1 MFSRTWQRLSSVV
14 LGLLSAPA
22 VMADWELN
30 MPRGITEVSQSI
42 YELHMLIFW
51 ICVWIGVV
59 VFGVMFYSIFKH
71 RKSKGA
77 VASKFHES
85 LGLELLWTAVPTVI
99 LIAMAVPATT
109 VLIQMYDT
117 TNADVDIKITGHQ
130 WKWQYD
136 YLGEDVGFFSNLTT
150 SQDEIYNRTD
160 KGENYLLEV
169 DKHVV
174 VPTGQKIRFLITS
187 NDVIHAWWVPEI
199 AVKKDAIPGYINESW
214 ALIPEGQEGLY
225 RGQCAELCG
234 VDHGFMPIV
243 LEAVTADQYQIW
255 LDDQRAAKIAEAAA
269 ALGDFSYDELMTK
282 GADVYARS
290 CAACHGSEG
299 QGMGSVFPALAGSS
313 MALNDMAGHIDIVL
327 NGKPGTAM
335 QSFSAQLTDVEIAA
349 VITYER
355 NAWGN
360 DTGETVTPKMIIDAK
375 KQDAEL

>member
-14 LGLLSAPA
+14 LGLLSVPA
-22 VMADWELN
+22 AMADWELN
-30 MPRGITEVSQSI
+30 MPRGVTEISQSI
-42 YELHMLIFW
+42 FDLHMLIFW
-51 ICVWIGVV
+51 ICVWIAVV

-77 VASKFHES
+77 KASQFHES
-85 LGLELLWTAVPTVI
+85 LSLELLWTAVPTAI
-99 LIAMAVPATT
+99 LIAMAVPATST
-109 VLIQMYDT
+109 LIEMYDT
-117 TNADVDIKITGHQ
+117 TDAQVDIKITGHQ

-150 SQDEIYNRTD
+150 SQDEIYDRTA

-174 VPTGQKIRFLITS
+174 VPTGQKVRFLITS

-243 LEAVTADQYQIW
+243 LEAVTADQYQVW
-255 LDDQRAAKIAEAAA
+255 LSDQRVAAEAEVAA
-269 ALGDFSYDELMTK
+269 ALGDFSYEELMVT
-282 GADVYARS
+282 GAQVYSRS
-290 CAACHGSEG
+290 CAACHGIEG
-299 QGMGSVFPALAGSS
+299 QGMGSIFPALAGSS
-313 MALNDMAGHIDIVL
+313 MALNDMAGHIDIVI

-335 QSFSAQLTDVEIAA
+335 QSFAAQLSDVELAA

-360 DTGETVTPKMIIDAK
+360 DTGDTVTPKMITDA
-375 KQDAEL
+375 QQ

>member
-130 WKWQYD
+130 GKWQYD

-375 KQDAEL
+375 K

>member
-14 LGLLSAPA
+14 LGLVSVPA
-22 VMADWELN
+22 AMADWGLN
-30 MPRGITEVSQSI
+30 MPRGVTEISQSI
-42 YELHMLIFW
+42 FDLHMLIFW
-51 ICVWIGVV
+51 ICVWIAVA
-59 VFGVMFYSIFKH
+59 VFGVMFYSIFNH

-77 VASKFHES
+77 KASQFHES
-85 LGLELLWTAVPTVI
+85 LSLELLWTAVPTAI
-99 LIAMAVPATT
+99 LIGMAVPATST
-109 VLIQMYDT
+109 LIEMYDT
-117 TNADVDIKITGHQ
+117 TDAQVDIKITGHQ

-150 SQDEIYNRTD
+150 SQDEIYDRTA

-214 ALIPEGQEGLY
+214 ALIPEGMEGLY

-234 VDHGFMPIV
+234 VNHGFMPIV
-243 LEAVTADQYQIW
+243 LEAVTADQYQVW
-255 LDDQRAAKIAEAAA
+255 LSDQRAAVEAEAAS
-269 ALGDFSYDELMTK
+269 ALGDFSYEELMVT
-282 GADVYARS
+282 GAQVYSRS
-290 CAACHGSEG
+290 CAACHGLEG
-299 QGMGSVFPALAGSS
+299 AGMGSIFPALAGSPI
-313 MALNDMAGHIDIVL
+313 ALNDMAGHIDIVI

-335 QSFSAQLTDVEIAA
+335 QAFAAQLSDVELAA

-360 DTGETVTPKMIIDAK
+360 DTGDTVTPKMIIDA
-375 KQDAEL
+375 QQ

>member
-1 MFSRTWQRLSSVV
+1 MFFRTWQRLSSVV
-14 LGLLSAPA
+14 LVLVLAHA
-22 VMADWELN
+22 AMADWGLN
-30 MPRGITEVSQSI
+30 MPQGITEVSQSI
-42 YELHMLIFW
+42 FELHMLIFW

-117 TNADVDIKITGHQ
+117 TNSDVDIKVTGHQ

-150 SQDEIYNRTD
+150 TDDEIYNRTE
-160 KGENYLLEV
+160 KGENYLEEV
-169 DKHVV
+169 DNHVV

-214 ALIPEGQEGLY
+214 ALIPEGQEGIY
-225 RGQCAELCG
+225 RGKCAELCG
-234 VDHGFMPIV
+234 VQHGFMPIV
-243 LEAVTADQYQIW
+243 LEAVTADEYQVW
-255 LDDQRAAKIAEAAA
+255 LDDQRAGKVAEAAA
-269 ALGDFSYDELMTK
+269 AQGDFSYDELMVE
-282 GADVYARS
+282 GAAVYARS
-290 CAACHGSEG
+290 CAGCHGTEG
-299 QGMGSVFPALAGSS
+299 QGMGSIFPALAGSS
-313 MALNDMAGHIDIVL
+313 MALNDMAGHIDIVI

-349 VITYER
+349 VITFER

-375 KQDAEL
+375 K

>member
-1 MFSRTWQRLSSVV
+1 MFFRTWQRLSSVV
-14 LGLLSAPA
+14 LGLVLAPA
-22 VMADWELN
+22 AMADWGLN
-30 MPRGITEVSQSI
+30 MPQGITEVSQSI
-42 YELHMLIFW
+42 FELHMLIFW

-117 TNADVDIKITGHQ
+117 TNSDVDIKVTGHQ

-150 SQDEIYNRTD
+150 TDDEIYNRTE
-160 KGENYLLEV
+160 KGENYLEEV
-169 DKHVV
+169 DNHVV

-214 ALIPEGQEGLY
+214 ALIPEGQEGIY
-225 RGQCAELCG
+225 RGKCAELCG
-234 VDHGFMPIV
+234 VQHGFMPIV
-243 LEAVTADQYQIW
+243 LEAVTAGEYQVW
-255 LDDQRAAKIAEAAA
+255 LDDQRAGKVAEAAA
-269 ALGDFSYDELMTK
+269 AQGDFSYDELMVE
-282 GADVYARS
+282 GAAVYARS
-290 CAACHGSEG
+290 CAGCHGTEG
-299 QGMGSVFPALAGSS
+299 QGMGSIFPALAGSS
-313 MALNDMAGHIDIVL
+313 MALNDMAGHIDIVI

-349 VITYER
+349 VITFER

-375 KQDAEL
+375 K

>member
-1 MFSRTWQRLSSVV
+1 MYFRTWQRLSSVV
-14 LGLLSAPA
+14 LGLVLAPA
-22 VMADWELN
+22 AMADWGLN
-30 MPRGITEVSQSI
+30 MPQGITEVSQSI
-42 YELHMLIFW
+42 FELHMLIFW

-85 LGLELLWTAVPTVI
+85 LGLEILWTAVPTVI
-99 LIAMAVPATT
+99 LIAMAVPATS
-109 VLIQMYDT
+109 VLIEMYDT
-117 TNADVDIKITGHQ
+117 KNSDVDIKITGHQ

-150 SQDEIYNRTD
+150 TEDEIYNRTE
-160 KGENYLLEV
+160 KGENYLEEV
-169 DKHVV
+169 DYNVV
-174 VPTGQKIRFLITS
+174 VPTGQKVRFLITS
-187 NDVIHAWWVPEI
+187 NDVIHSWWVPEI

-214 ALIPEGQEGLY
+214 TIIPEGQEGIY
-225 RGQCAELCG
+225 RGKCTELCG
-234 VDHGFMPIV
+234 VNHGFMPIV
-243 LEAVTADQYQIW
+243 LEAVTSDEYQVW
-255 LDDQRAAKIAEAAA
+255 LEEQRAGKIAEAQA
-269 ALGDFSYDELMTK
+269 ALGEFSYDELMVK

-290 CAACHGSEG
+290 CAACHGNEG
-299 QGMGSVFPALAGSS
+299 QGLGSVFPALAGSS

-335 QSFSAQLTDVEIAA
+335 QSFSAQLSDVDIAA
-349 VITYER
+349 VITFER

-375 KQDAEL
+375 K

>member
-150 SQDEIYNRTD
+150 SQDEIYNRTE

-290 CAACHGSEG
+290 CAACHGGEG
-299 QGMGSVFPALAGSS
+299 AGMGSVFPALAGSPV
-313 MALNDMAGHIDIVL
+313 ALGDVTEHINIVI

-335 QSFSAQLTDVEIAA
+335 QAFVAQLSDVELAA

-360 DTGETVTPKMIIDAK
+360 DTGDTVTPKMIIDSK
-375 KQDAEL
+375 E

>member
-14 LGLLSAPA
+14 LGSLTVPT
-22 VMADWELN
+22 VMADRGGLN
-30 MPRGITEVSQSI
+30 MTQGVTEISQSI
-42 YELHMLIFW
+42 FELHMLIFW
-51 ICVWIGVV
+51 ICVWIGVA
-59 VFGVMFYSIFKH
+59 VFGVMFFSIFKH

-85 LGLELLWTAVPTVI
+85 LGLEILWTAIPTVI
-99 LIAMAVPATT
+99 LIAMAVPATST
-109 VLIQMYDT
+109 LIKMYDT

-150 SQDEIYNRTD
+150 SKDEIYDITE
-160 KGENYLLEV
+160 KSENYLLEV
-169 DKHVV
+169 DKHLV
-174 VPTGQKIRFLITS
+174 VPSGQKIRFLITS

-214 ALIPEGQEGLY
+214 AIIPEGEEGIY

-234 VDHGFMPIV
+234 IQHGFMPIV
-243 LEAVTADQYQIW
+243 LEVVTMNQYQSW
-255 LDDQRAAKIAEAAA
+255 LVDQRAGVEAEAAA
-269 ALGDFSYDELMTK
+269 ALGDFSYDDLMTE
-282 GADVYARS
+282 GAEVYARS

-335 QSFSAQLTDVEIAA
+335 PSFSTQLTDVEIAA

-375 KQDAEL
+375 K

>member
-14 LGLLSAPA
+14 LGSLTVPT
-22 VMADWELN
+22 VMADRGGLN
-30 MPRGITEVSQSI
+30 MTQGVTEISQSI
-42 YELHMLIFW
+42 FELHMLIFW
-51 ICVWIGVV
+51 ICVWIGVA
-59 VFGVMFYSIFKH
+59 VFGVMFFSIFKH

-85 LGLELLWTAVPTVI
+85 LGLEILWTAIPTVI
-99 LIAMAVPATT
+99 LIAMAVPATST
-109 VLIQMYDT
+109 LIKMYDT

-150 SQDEIYNRTD
+150 SKDEIYDITE
-160 KGENYLLEV
+160 KSENYLLEV
-169 DKHVV
+169 DKHLV
-174 VPTGQKIRFLITS
+174 VPSGQKIRFLITS

-214 ALIPEGQEGLY
+214 AIIPEGKEGIY

-234 VDHGFMPIV
+234 IQHGFMPIV
-243 LEAVTADQYQIW
+243 LEVVTMNQYQSW
-255 LDDQRAAKIAEAAA
+255 LVDQRAGVEAEAAAAA
-269 ALGDFSYDELMTK
+269 ALGDFSYDDLMTE
-282 GADVYARS
+282 GAEVYARS

-360 DTGETVTPKMIIDAK
+360 DTGETVTPQMIIDAK
-375 KQDAEL
+375 K

>member
-14 LGLLSAPA
+14 LSLVSAPA
-22 VMADWELN
+22 AMADWELN
-30 MPRGITEVSQSI
+30 MPQGVTEVSQSI
-42 YELHMLIFW
+42 YDLHMLIFW

-77 VASKFHES
+77 KASQFHES
-85 LGLELLWTAVPTVI
+85 LGLELLWTAVPTAI
-99 LIAMAVPATT
+99 LIAMAVPATST
-109 VLIQMYDT
+109 LIEMYDT
-117 TNADVDIKITGHQ
+117 TDADIDIKITGHQ

-136 YLGEDVGFFSNLTT
+136 YLGEDVGFFSNSIT
-150 SQDEIYNRTD
+150 SQDEIYNRTA

-174 VPTGQKIRFLITS
+174 VPTGKKIRFLITS

-214 ALIPEGQEGLY
+214 AIVPEGQEGLY

-243 LEAVTADQYQIW
+243 LEAVTPAEYEVW
-255 LDDQRAAKIAEAAA
+255 LVDQRAAAEAEAAA
-269 ALGDFSYDELMTK
+269 ALGDFSHEELMTK
-282 GADVYARS
+282 GAEVYARS
-290 CAACHGSEG
+290 CAACHGVAG
-299 QGMGSVFPALAGSS
+299 AGMGSVFPALAGSPI
-313 MALNDMAGHIDIVL
+313 ATGDMAAHINIVI

-335 QSFSAQLTDVEIAA
+335 QAYAAQLSEVDLAA

-360 DTGETVTPKMIIDAK
+360 DTGDTVTPKMIIDAK
-375 KQDAEL
+375 Q

>member
-1 MFSRTWQRLSSVV
+1 MFFRAWQRLSSVV
-14 LGLLSAPA
+14 LGLALAPA
-22 VMADWELN
+22 AMADWGLN
-30 MPRGITEVSQSI
+30 MPQGITEVSQSI
-42 YELHMLIFW
+42 FELHMLIFW

-99 LIAMAVPATT
+99 LIAMAVPATS
-109 VLIQMYDT
+109 VLIKMYDT
-117 TNADVDIKITGHQ
+117 TNSDVDIKITGHQ

-150 SQDEIYNRTD
+150 TDDEIYNRTE
-160 KGENYLLEV
+160 KGENYLEEV
-169 DKHVV
+169 DNHVV

-214 ALIPEGQEGLY
+214 ALIPEGQEGIY
-225 RGQCAELCG
+225 RGKCAELCG
-234 VDHGFMPIV
+234 VQHGFMPIV
-243 LEAVTADQYQIW
+243 LEAVTAGEYQVW
-255 LDDQRAAKIAEAAA
+255 LDDQRAGKVAEAAA
-269 ALGDFSYDELMTK
+269 AQGDFSYDELMVE
-282 GADVYARS
+282 GAAVYARS
-290 CAACHGSEG
+290 CAGCHGTEG
-299 QGMGSVFPALAGSS
+299 QGMGSIFPALAGSS
-313 MALNDMAGHIDIVL
+313 MALNDMAGHIDIVI

-335 QSFSAQLTDVEIAA
+335 QSFTAQLTDVEIAA
-349 VITYER
+349 VITFER

-375 KQDAEL
+375 K

>member
-1 MFSRTWQRLSSVV
+1 MFFRAWQRLSSVV
-14 LGLLSAPA
+14 LGLALAPA
-22 VMADWELN
+22 AMADWGLN
-30 MPRGITEVSQSI
+30 MPQGITEVSQSI
-42 YELHMLIFW
+42 FELHMLIFW

-99 LIAMAVPATT
+99 LIAMAVPATS

-117 TNADVDIKITGHQ
+117 TNSDVDIKITGHQ

-150 SQDEIYNRTD
+150 TDDEIYNRTE
-160 KGENYLLEV
+160 KGENYLEEV
-169 DKHVV
+169 DNHVV
-174 VPTGQKIRFLITS
+174 VPTGKKVRFLITS
-187 NDVIHAWWVPEI
+187 NDVIHAWWLPEI

-214 ALIPEGQEGLY
+214 AMIPEGQEGIY
-225 RGQCAELCG
+225 RGKCAELCG
-234 VDHGFMPIV
+234 VQHGFMPIV
-243 LEAVTADQYQIW
+243 LEAVTADEYQVW
-255 LDDQRAAKIAEAAA
+255 LDDQRAGKVAEAAA
-269 ALGDFSYDELMTK
+269 AQGDFSYDELMVE
-282 GADVYARS
+282 GAAVYARS
-290 CAACHGSEG
+290 CAGCHGTEG
-299 QGMGSVFPALAGSS
+299 QGMGSIFPALAGSP
-313 MALNDMAGHIDIVL
+313 MALNDMAGHIDIVI
-327 NGKPGTAM
+327 NGKPGSAM

-349 VITYER
+349 VITFER

-375 KQDAEL
+375 K